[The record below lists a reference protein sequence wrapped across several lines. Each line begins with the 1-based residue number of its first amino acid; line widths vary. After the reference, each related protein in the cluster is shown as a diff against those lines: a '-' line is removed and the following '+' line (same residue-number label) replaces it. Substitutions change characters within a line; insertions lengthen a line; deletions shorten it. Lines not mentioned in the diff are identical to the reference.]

1 MFFKVFNRQRE
12 PPKYILLYVSSLDF
26 HLIPLPYAYTKPAT
40 PWRLTSIN
48 ILGQRP
54 ARARPAAAGVL
65 VYPGSGVRIPGH
77 VFQLPGSDF

>member
-48 ILGQRP
+48 ILLIYWAQALLG
-54 ARARPAAAGVL
+54 
-65 VYPGSGVRIPGH
+65 PGR
-77 VFQLPGSDF
+77 